1 MDNRLK
7 PVLKRQLLFVGVSLG
22 ISLVSTYF
30 FGFLIGFTLNIVL
43 FIAVVFYIRRK
54 EMKALGLF
62 GFGDEKIGGDS
73 STGGYRK
80 LNYLCLLCGT
90 KVSGRKCLKCGSRMK
105 KPVF

>member
-7 PVLKRQLLFVGVSLG
+7 PVLKRQLLFVGASLG

-30 FGFLIGFTLNIVL
+30 FGFLIGFTLNIAL
-43 FIAVVFYIRRK
+43 FIAVIFYIRRK
-54 EMKALGLF
+54 QMKALGLF
-62 GFGDEKIGGDS
+62 GFGDEKVGGPS
-73 STGGYRK
+73 FTGGYRK

-90 KVSGRKCLKCGSRMK
+90 KVSGKKCGKCGSHMK